1 MNKLIILILA
11 LFLLNNCSSKEGSR
25 IWKDKKNESETKN
38 IKKIL
43 AEEKNIVKEFNPELE
58 LDLTKISI
66 NLHVGSFSFSL
77 DQKTFQY
84 NQNVL

>member
-25 IWKDKKNESETKN
+25 IWKDKKSDSEIKN

-43 AEEKNIVKEFNPELE
+43 EEEKVLLK
-58 LDLTKISI
+58 
-66 NLHVGSFSFSL
+66 SL
-77 DQKTFQY
+77 IL
-84 NQNVL
+84 N